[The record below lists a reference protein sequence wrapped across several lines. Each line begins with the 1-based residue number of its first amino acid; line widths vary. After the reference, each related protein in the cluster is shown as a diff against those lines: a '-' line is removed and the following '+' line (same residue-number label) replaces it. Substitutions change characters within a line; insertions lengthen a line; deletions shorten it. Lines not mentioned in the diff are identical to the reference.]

1 VVRKK
6 KNATKDKADIR
17 KSRKN
22 ETLLYVPAMVL
33 AEVGYLSERRRIEIR
48 LDDIAAYLTKYGNI
62 LTHAMDTE
70 LVRTAFEI
78 NDIPELHDRR
88 IAATGRLLGYKI
100 ITNDPHVAASKFV
113 STIWD

>member
-1 VVRKK
+1 
-6 KNATKDKADIR
+6 
-17 KSRKN
+17 
-22 ETLLYVPAMVL
+22 MVL

-88 IAATGRLLGYKI
+88 IAGTGRLLGYKI